1 MGIIA
6 ARMSRPRDPSRVSLG
21 LCLALTLLVPG
32 IQACAA
38 RGGTPPTLPPAADA
52 ERKPAA
58 LGEDAP
64 GALEPQPPPPA
75 GSAEMPPT
83 AEAETAENAQAMA
96 LSRRTACATAPNE
109 ALVLVDDT
117 QALLAETSCRAALW
131 IDGLFGDRDDL
142 DAAKRTHGYL
152 ETSVRHSEFDG
163 TDLRTRLRV
172 KFELPNVKERLS
184 AFVGRED
191 EEDFVRGR
199 SEGFALRSQ
208 FPRVDDEE
216 EWLAGLGYSLPD
228 SKRLR
233 ANVRVGAASLS
244 KPRVFVQGRLHYT
257 LYSDPDDVV
266 YARATP
272 FWNSRIGFGLTTG
285 LDYSHVLT
293 PTLLARWTGVGT
305 VSEKTEGFN
314 WLSAVIL
321 YQNLREQRAI
331 AYEGFVRG
339 ETRAPEPLYEFGARA
354 IYRHPLVTDRL
365 YGEFIVGY
373 SFPRTDPDAA
383 REGSYEVGFGLEL
396 PFGQNRE

>member
-1 MGIIA
+1 MV
-6 ARMSRPRDPSRVSLG
+6 SRDEPAPEAPQESSPSADDVQI
-21 LCLALTLLVPG
+21 P
-32 IQACAA
+32 
-38 RGGTPPTLPPAADA
+38 TPSDPPAAEAIADEAADA
-52 ERKPAA
+52 MVLK
-58 LGEDAP
+58 
-64 GALEPQPPPPA
+64 
-75 GSAEMPPT
+75 
-83 AEAETAENAQAMA
+83 
-96 LSRRTACATAPNE
+96 RRMACAPIPND
-109 ALVLVDDT
+109 ALVFVDDT

-131 IDGLFGDRDDL
+131 IDGLFGDHDDL

-172 KFELPNVKERLS
+172 RFELPNIKERLS

-191 EEDFVRGR
+191 EDDFVRDR

-228 SKRLR
+228 SRRLR
-233 ANVRVGAASLS
+233 ANVKVGAASLRD
-244 KPRVFVQGRLHYT
+244 PRVFVQGRLHYT

-305 VSEKTEGFN
+305 VSERTEGLN

-321 YQNLREQRAI
+321 YQNLRDQRAI

-339 ETRAPEPLYEFGARA
+339 ETRALEPLYEYGARA
-354 IYRHPLVTDRL
+354 IYRHPLVPERL

-373 SFPRTDPDAA
+373 SFPRTDPNATRD
-383 REGSYEVGFGLEL
+383 GSYEVGFGLEL
-396 PFGQNRE
+396 PFGRSRE